1 VNATGPK
8 TNHSV
13 HTVNGT
19 PYLSLQEAPE
29 HTLAILTT
37 HDEDRPFKGNHL
49 NFIDLIAKGKELGT
63 FVYVVTVK
71 DMRMS
76 GKRVPGYTYDEETK
90 NWTHQMLPLPNVV
103 YNRIPTRTDELQ
115 PDVQQT
121 IEACLRSSQVRLFNP
136 SFFNKWTLFE
146 WLSKAKTTKK
156 FIPATKRLSQ
166 SVELDSLLQQ
176 HPIVYLKPVRGK
188 AGKGI
193 MKVERIGARTKL
205 PYLLTM
211 QNDKASVVTRHPH
224 LGHLWNK
231 LKTMMTSEEYIVQ
244 QGISLASFNKRPFDL
259 RVLVQKNHLGQWSL
273 TGIGARVAGKQS
285 ITTHVPRG
293 GRIDEPEKLLNA
305 VFGPELTKSIFVRVK
320 TAAFAIARQIEKA
333 SGHILGEMS
342 MDLGIDGAGQIWFF
356 EANSRPMKFDEPDIR
371 KKSLERIIQYSQF
384 LVKSRKKK

>member
-1 VNATGPK
+1 
-8 TNHSV
+8 
-13 HTVNGT
+13 
-19 PYLSLQEAPE
+19 
-29 HTLAILTT
+29 
-37 HDEDRPFKGNHL
+37 
-49 NFIDLIAKGKELGT
+49 
-63 FVYVVTVK
+63 
-71 DMRMS
+71 
-76 GKRVPGYTYDEETK
+76 
-90 NWTHQMLPLPNVV
+90 
-103 YNRIPTRTDELQ
+103 
-115 PDVQQT
+115 
-121 IEACLRSSQVRLFNP
+121 
-136 SFFNKWTLFE
+136 
-146 WLSKAKTTKK
+146 
-156 FIPATKRLSQ
+156 
-166 SVELDSLLQQ
+166 
-176 HPIVYLKPVRGK
+176 
-188 AGKGI
+188 